1 MKPAVVI
8 LAGGEGRRIG
18 GFKPMCRLGG
28 RTLLDR
34 AIDLARG
41 WSDEVAIAVR
51 TEGQIG
57 DPGIVSLLD
66 PPGLEG
72 PLGGLASALQ
82 LGRETILTIPCDSPF
97 LPYDLPERL
106 VAALPGYRA
115 ALARSGGRIHPVC
128 GLWRAD
134 ALRQIRIYAASG
146 RRSLMGF
153 ADSIGYSAVDWP
165 EEAFFNINSA
175 ADLAEAESRLG

>member
-72 PLGGLASALQ
+72 PLGGMASALQ
-82 LGRETILTIPCDSPF
+82 L
-97 LPYDLPERL
+97 
-106 VAALPGYRA
+106 
-115 ALARSGGRIHPVC
+115 
-128 GLWRAD
+128 
-134 ALRQIRIYAASG
+134 
-146 RRSLMGF
+146 
-153 ADSIGYSAVDWP
+153 
-165 EEAFFNINSA
+165 
-175 ADLAEAESRLG
+175 